1 MSSHRV
7 TLIPGD
13 GIGPEVVAAACRVI
27 EATGVEIEWERHLVG
42 LPALEQGSTEPVP
55 AEVVASVLRNGAAL
69 KGPVT
74 TGISGFRSPN
84 LELRQ
89 RLGVHTQLR
98 LLRSFAGVARSAPGV
113 DLVVARETTEDLYSG
128 VEFVAGSAA
137 SQELTAC
144 VARNGGCIP
153 PESGISIKHT
163 SAAAARRM
171 LEFVADWA
179 TRNDRRRV
187 TVVHK
192 ATVMRATDGLFLEVA
207 RDVFAAH
214 TELELD
220 ECSVDLVAMQLVR
233 DPTRFD
239 LLATGNLYGDIL
251 SDLGAG
257 LIGSVG
263 LAPGANYGDG
273 VAVFEPAHGSAPK
286 HAGHDRANPVAA
298 ILCAAMLLRHLGEDQ
313 AAALVETATRGVL
326 AGSRVATYEIA
337 DGTPST
343 TTALTDAI
351 AGQITGAGA

>member
-1 MSSHRV
+1 MRRPQWWVH
-7 TLIPGD
+7 P
-13 GIGPEVVAAACRVI
+13 
-27 EATGVEIEWERHLVG
+27 TGVGDLDQAHVG
-42 LPALEQGSTEPVP
+42 RG
-55 AEVVASVLRNGAAL
+55 
-69 KGPVT
+69 
-74 TGISGFRSPN
+74 
-84 LELRQ
+84 
-89 RLGVHTQLR
+89 
-98 LLRSFAGVARSAPGV
+98 
-113 DLVVARETTEDLYSG
+113 
-128 VEFVAGSAA
+128 
-137 SQELTAC
+137 
-144 VARNGGCIP
+144 
-153 PESGISIKHT
+153 
-163 SAAAARRM
+163 ARRM